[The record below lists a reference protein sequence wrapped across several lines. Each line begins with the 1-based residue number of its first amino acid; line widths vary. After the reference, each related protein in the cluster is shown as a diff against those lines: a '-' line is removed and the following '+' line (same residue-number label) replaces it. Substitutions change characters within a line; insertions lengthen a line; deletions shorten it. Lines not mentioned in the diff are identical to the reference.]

1 MPVIIMGELLGYGFI
16 RNALFGSVMVATV
29 CSVMGVFVVLRGL
42 AFAGA
47 GIAHSAFGGV
57 ALGFVLGIDP
67 LLSAI
72 LFCLLTAGLISVT
85 GSRARLRQDTAI
97 GIFFSWTMAL
107 GVILIGMMRRYDAR
121 VYGYLFGNVL
131 GITSGN
137 ILLIAGLTVVVL
149 TVVGL
154 FFKEFK
160 LLTFDEE
167 LALAAGEP
175 AGLLNGIQLGLIALT
190 VVVALKAVGIILV
203 EALLVIPAATA
214 YQLTSRYG
222 MMFVLSWIF
231 GLVASISGLVLSYF
245 FNLPSGATVVMVAV
259 LLFVLAAI
267 FSPKRRR
274 CRICGREA

>member
-1 MPVIIMGELLGYGFI
+1 MIIMGELLGYGFI

>member
-1 MPVIIMGELLGYGFI
+1 MGELLGYGFI